1 MTALDTSLVDRLTQ
15 HKTLQ
20 DAPRAELEWLVAR
33 STTGVIPKGQTFIV
47 SGQAIDEMYVSL
59 SGHLV
64 FYATRAGGRRK
75 IFEWR
80 GGEVGGVLPYS
91 RARTSP
97 GEAIVEEEME
107 YLALHRDHHQEMARV
122 CPAITTACVHAMLD
136 RARVFTRSD
145 LHDEKLA
152 SLGKLAASLAHEL
165 NNPASAAARSAKLL
179 EAGLAEAE
187 AAAAP
192 LAMLN
197 EEQAA
202 ALAEVRAEA
211 LQSGMT
217 STAAYR
223 TALEQSDREDTLSDW
238 LAAHGVDDHMA
249 AELAHTPL
257 TVADLNGL
265 AKSMADEQLSIAIRW
280 LAAASALR
288 ALATDIERATSRIH
302 DLVTATKRF
311 TYMDQTTTPEPVD
324 VEQGIRDSAAMLAG
338 KARHEQIVVDIQL
351 PTPLPRVLGY
361 GGELNQVWLNLLDNA
376 IDAAKQRVTVTTD
389 VNGQLLSVRVVDDGA
404 GISPEARARIFE
416 PFFTTKPV
424 GQGTGLGLDT
434 VRRILARHE
443 GDVSVTSQD
452 GRTEFC
458 VTLPTD
464 K

>member
-1 MTALDTSLVDRLTQ
+1 M
-15 HKTLQ
+15 
-20 DAPRAELEWLVAR
+20 
-33 STTGVIPKGQTFIV
+33 
-47 SGQAIDEMYVSL
+47 
-59 SGHLV
+59 
-64 FYATRAGGRRK
+64 
-75 IFEWR
+75 
-80 GGEVGGVLPYS
+80 
-91 RARTSP
+91 
-97 GEAIVEEEME
+97 
-107 YLALHRDHHQEMARV
+107 RV

-145 LHDEKLA
+145 LHDEKMV

-197 EEQAA
+197 ETQAA
-202 ALAEVRAEA
+202 ALAEVRAAA

-238 LAAHGVDDHMA
+238 LEAHGVDEDLA
-249 AELAHTPL
+249 AELSRTPL
-257 TVADLNGL
+257 TVADLDDL
-265 AKSMADEQLSIAIRW
+265 AEAMAPAGAQLTIALRW
-280 LAAASALR
+280 LASACALR

-311 TYMDQTTTPEPVD
+311 TYMDQSTTPEPVD

-338 KARHEQIVVDIQL
+338 KARHESVVVEINL
-351 PTPLPRVLGY
+351 PTSLPRVLGY

-376 IDAAKQRVTVTTD
+376 LDAAKGRVTVTAD
-389 VNGQLLSVRVVDDGA
+389 VNGQLLSVRIVDDGA
-404 GISPEARARIFE
+404 GMPAEVQARIFE

-434 VRRILARHE
+434 VRRILTRHE
-443 GDVSVTSQD
+443 ADVSVDSRP
-452 GRTEFC
+452 GRTEFR
-458 VTLPTD
+458 VTLPVTR
-464 K
+464 